1 MTDEVEAILRSQKA
15 SIERYQNMIA
25 WLCRQL
31 GAVAEGSKSEH
42 CPPHSQ
48 VSLLCS
54 EDEEGCA
61 RCWCIAAREA
71 TKEGADGS

>member
-1 MTDEVEAILRSQKA
+1 MTEEVDAILRAQRA
-15 SIERYQNMIA
+15 SITRYQRMVA

-31 GAVAEGSKSEH
+31 GAVAEECRFEH

-48 VSLLCS
+48 ISLLCS

-61 RCWCIAAREA
+61 RCWCIACREA
-71 TKEGADGS
+71 TKEEPCQQ